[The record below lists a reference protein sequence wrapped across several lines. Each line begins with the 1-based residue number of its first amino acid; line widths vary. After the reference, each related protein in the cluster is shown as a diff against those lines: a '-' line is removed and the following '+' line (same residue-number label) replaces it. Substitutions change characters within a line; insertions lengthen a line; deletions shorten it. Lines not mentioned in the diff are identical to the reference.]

1 VLACLSASALSLN
14 FSIAHAQ
21 QSASPNLLPPI
32 EVRPSKNPDADAR
45 RITRVPK
52 PTPTAAPARAS
63 SDGVPVVVSPTAIV
77 TPAGQTASS
86 VTVVTAKDIA
96 TQQYRAAPDIF
107 ATVPGLN
114 VVQTGGPGGQTSV
127 FMRGTNSNH
136 TKVLIDGIDVS
147 DPSTP
152 NGAFDYAHL
161 LAADIQQLEVLRG
174 PQSGL
179 YGSDAIGGVISIV
192 TQKETARPAPPRRSR
207 PARSTP
213 STSPWASAARRTI
226 STTRSMSRICMPA
239 TFPLRQRNCCRPDR
253 RRSATITTT

>member
-1 VLACLSASALSLN
+1 LPSLLKTAQRSCAVVLACLSASALSLN

-32 EVRPSKNPDADAR
+32 EVRPAKDPDADAR

-52 PTPTAAPARAS
+52 PKPPAALARAS
-63 SDGVPVVVSPTAIV
+63 SDGAPVVVSPTAIV
-77 TPAGQTASS
+77 TPAGQTTSS

-96 TQQYRAAPDIF
+96 TQQYRAAPDIL
-107 ATVPGLN
+107 ATMPGLN

-136 TKVLIDGIDVS
+136 TKVLIDGIDIS

-192 TQKETARPAPPRRSR
+192 TQKGDGPPRATASIETGSFNTFNQSVGRKR
-207 PARSTP
+207 RLDPTF
-213 STSPWASAARRTI
+213 SAAG
-226 STTRSMSRICMPA
+226 
-239 TFPLRQRNCCRPDR
+239 
-253 RRSATITTT
+253 